1 MTKERLEAISLPN
14 DQVIT
19 RRLLSNGVGFIY
31 VQGKDKRAWVY
42 CQDDPSDPS
51 MFIFS
56 LEYEPKEKKAW
67 MGKLIKEK
75 CFAQLQSP
83 IRSL

>member
-1 MTKERLEAISLPN
+1 MTKEKLDSLSIP

-31 VQGKDKRAWVY
+31 VQGKENRLWVY
-42 CQDDPSDPS
+42 VAAHPTDSS
-51 MFIFS
+51 KVIFDV
-56 LEYEPKEKKAW
+56 EIEPKEKKAW